1 MARPKRDGLLYFS
14 LDTDFFYADRRIRA
28 LKSRYGSD
36 GIVFYIYLLT
46 EIYREG
52 YYTRWNTDS
61 MEAAMDELGFTE
73 GLIEQIMAFLVSRSL
88 LTEVSILTDPDTA
101 ITSPGIQKRYQEAAK
116 SLRRDVEVDRS
127 IWLLSEEETAPF
139 IKFSINPDK
148 YGKNPDKSSKNGGK
162 CKENPIKE
170 NKTNKNKE
178 KENKEKT
185 PHSAKAP
192 QAGTQA
198 YYPDNK
204 ELDAAFRDYADMRK
218 KIRKPMTEKAVDLA
232 MKKLE
237 KLSCSTQTGKMD
249 SDMAVAILEQ
259 SILNSWQGLYPLKEP
274 HDRAP
279 GKKKESE
286 ISRKLS
292 DETSAQLEGYQEYT
306 GFE

>member
-28 LKSRYGSD
+28 LRSRYGSD

-61 MEAAMDELGFTE
+61 MEAAMDELGFAE
-73 GLIEQIMAFLVSRSL
+73 GLIKQIMGFLISRSL
-88 LTEVSILTDPDTA
+88 LTEVSILAGSDTA

-148 YGKNPDKSSKNGGK
+148 YGKNPDKSSKNESK
-162 CKENPIKE
+162 CSKNPTKE
-170 NKTNKNKE
+170 NKTNKNKTNE
-178 KENKEKT
+178 TKEKT
-185 PHSAKAP
+185 LQSTKAP
-192 QAGTQA
+192 QAGPQI

-204 ELDAAFRDYADMRK
+204 ELDVAFRDYADMRK
-218 KIRKPMTEKAVDLA
+218 KIRKPMTEKAADLA

-237 KLSCSTQTGKMD
+237 KLSYSPNTGAMD
-249 SDMAVAILEQ
+249 NDMAVAILEQ

-274 HDRAP
+274 HVP

-292 DETSAQLEGYQEYT
+292 DETSAQLEGFQEYT